1 MRMRRVVALAV
12 IMLSA
17 AAVRA
22 QQPVFRSNVDLVRLD
37 LLVVRDGEPVTG
49 LTANDFE
56 VVDNGV
62 RQQIERISFEEVP
75 IDVVLVFDTSLSV
88 SGPKLYYLVEAGHA
102 LVAGLR
108 SDDRV
113 GLVTFDSR
121 VRLRSSMTG
130 GFESVER
137 LLDQLQASGSTSLVD
152 GLYWSL
158 MLPLRAEA
166 RQVVLLFSDGL
177 DNTSW
182 LRAADVLQV
191 VQQSD
196 AVIYS
201 VGLRRIVAPSTGAQI
216 FHGPTVVGSTIS
228 EIDNRLLESL
238 AEDSGGRLFFADSSE
253 RLRSVFERV
262 LAEMRARYLLTYY
275 PQGVTRA
282 GWHSLQVR
290 LKNRRGDVISRRGY
304 FVRGR

>member
-1 MRMRRVVALAV
+1 M
-12 IMLSA
+12 
-17 AAVRA
+17 
-22 QQPVFRSNVDLVRLD
+22 
-37 LLVVRDGEPVTG
+37 
-49 LTANDFE
+49 
-56 VVDNGV
+56 
-62 RQQIERISFEEVP
+62 
-75 IDVVLVFDTSLSV
+75 
-88 SGPKLYYLVEAGHA
+88 
-102 LVAGLR
+102 
-108 SDDRV
+108 
-113 GLVTFDSR
+113 
-121 VRLRSSMTG
+121 
-130 GFESVER
+130 
-137 LLDQLQASGSTSLVD
+137 
-152 GLYWSL
+152 
-158 MLPLRAEA
+158 
-166 RQVVLLFSDGL
+166 
-177 DNTSW
+177 
-182 LRAADVLQV
+182 LQV